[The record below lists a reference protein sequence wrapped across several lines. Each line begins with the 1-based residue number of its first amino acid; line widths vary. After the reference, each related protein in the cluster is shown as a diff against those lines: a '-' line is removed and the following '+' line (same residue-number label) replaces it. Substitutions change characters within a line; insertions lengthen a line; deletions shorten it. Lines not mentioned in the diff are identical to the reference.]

1 MSYKFR
7 AAMTLAAGFIM
18 CTSYGQAAQLKIGD
32 PAPKLQVAKW
42 VQGEPVESLDPGKV
56 YVVEFWATWCG
67 PCRASIPHLNALY
80 EKFKDKGLIV
90 IGQNVW
96 EQQEDGVVPFVQ
108 KMGTN
113 MTYRVAL
120 DDKSHEEK
128 GAMAVAWMEA
138 AGLDGIP
145 SAFIVQKGRIAWI
158 GHPMEMTE
166 KLLDDVL
173 SGHYDIGK
181 AEADYEKQQAA
192 EKQMEEFS
200 RKLNAAVR
208 AQNWDEAYATLD
220 DMEKSLPKD
229 SVDPKMIRFRIL
241 LLQKKYD
248 EAYRL
253 AGSISEAHAENAD
266 LQNELAWTLAARP
279 GLEKRD
285 TVLAEK
291 IAERANTASKGKDA
305 TVLDT
310 LARTQFMNGKK
321 DEAVATEQKAVN
333 LAEGE
338 LQGQLKNSL
347 ASYQDGKLPEL
358 GISK

>member
-1 MSYKFR
+1 MKNEFQ
-7 AAMTLAAGFIM
+7 AAISLAAAFIM
-18 CTSYGQAAQLKIGD
+18 CTSFAGAAELKIGD

-42 VQGEPVESLDPGKV
+42 VQGEPVKGLDPGKV

-80 EKFKDKGLIV
+80 QKFKDKGLIV

-96 EQQEDGVVPFVQ
+96 EQQEDGVVPFVH

-128 GAMAVAWMEA
+128 GAMAVTWMDA
-138 AGLDGIP
+138 AGLNGIP

-166 KLLDDVL
+166 KLLDDIM
-173 SGHYDIGK
+173 SGHYDIAK
-181 AEADYEKQQAA
+181 AASDYEKQQET
-192 EKQMEEFS
+192 EKQMSEFS
-200 RKLNAAVR
+200 RKLNAAVK
-208 AQNWDEAYATLD
+208 AKNWDEANATLD
-220 DMEKSLPKD
+220 EIEKKLPKD
-229 SVDPKMIRFRIL
+229 SPSLQMARFQIL

-253 AGSISEAHAENAD
+253 AGSISETHADNVG
-266 LQNELAWTLAARP
+266 LQNQLAWILITQP

-291 IAERANTASKGKDA
+291 IAERANTASKGKDSEI
-305 TVLDT
+305 LDT
-310 LARTQFMNGKK
+310 LARAQFMNGKK
-321 DEAVATEQKAVN
+321 DEAIATEQKAVN
-333 LAEGE
+333 VAEGE
-338 LQGQLKNSL
+338 RQDQLKKSL
-347 ASYQDGKLPEL
+347 ASYQNGKLPD
-358 GISK
+358 SRD